1 MEKLNKL
8 GYTKIEILV
17 IVVLLGVVAFV
28 TINKTSYAFAI
39 DSRGAVDE
47 MKNLIEVQAEDYAMD
62 NLDIFK
68 DTDSTFVSVDELVK
82 KGYLKDNQVNLE
94 TDDTFANTNVR
105 VYKKNNRAYA
115 HVDVDTS
122 SCN

>member
-1 MEKLNKL
+1 MFCQQVEYISSAAKQYGTDIFENLTTS
-8 GYTKIEILV
+8 G
-17 IVVLLGVVAFV
+17 V
-28 TINKTSYAFAI
+28 TIK
-39 DSRGAVDE
+39 
-47 MKNLIEVQAEDYAMD
+47 
-62 NLDIFK
+62 
-68 DTDSTFVSVDELVK
+68 VSDLVK